1 MLAIENYLAT
11 FEELRRRKRWS
22 TDTTILRYAAL
33 SLATAE
39 IDDPAGE
46 LERVAEELRRRA
58 DWFGPLRSP
67 VRYAVAAMLIRRGVP
82 AGRTHDAVRRT
93 RETFRAVKLRRAG
106 VQEVLAAFMLVLNND
121 GRPAA
126 RVTVLRMK
134 QILER
139 WNRDHP
145 WLTGQDDYP
154 MAALHATRGEGV
166 EEFGSRVESIYQR
179 LRESKFSRGNQ
190 LQLASHILSIADWS
204 GAEAARRMTSLR
216 DAFVARKQ
224 RIGTEQYDEV
234 ALLALTPGGPAQ
246 VAQHVLDY
254 RDRLREA
261 KPRPQKSIAFSL
273 AAGVVLGEA
282 VDRADGLS
290 DTRDLAAVKAVQ
302 AILDAQAAAVA
313 AVVATT
319 AATTAASS

>member
-1 MLAIENYLAT
+1 MHAIENYLTT

-39 IDDPAGE
+39 IADPAGE

-126 RVTVLRMK
+126 RVTALRMK

-145 WLTGQDDYP
+145 WLTGHDDYP
-154 MAALHATRGEGV
+154 MAALHATRDEGV
-166 EEFGSRVESIYQR
+166 EAFGTRVESIYQR
-179 LRESKFSRGNQ
+179 LREAKFSRGNQ

-204 GAEAARRMTSLR
+204 GAEAARRATALR
-216 DAFVARKQ
+216 DAFVSRKQ
-224 RIGTEQYDEV
+224 RIGTDQYDEV
-234 ALLALTPGGPAQ
+234 ALLCLTPGGPAQ
-246 VAQHVLDY
+246 IAQNVLAY
-254 RDRLREA
+254 RDRLREV
-261 KPRPQKSIAFSL
+261 KPRPQKSVAFSL
-273 AAGVVLGEA
+273 AAGVVLGESA
-282 VDRADGLS
+282 DRADGLTDS
-290 DTRDLAAVKAVQ
+290 RDLATLKAVQ
-302 AILDAQAAAVA
+302 AILDAQAAAMA

-319 AATTAASS
+319 AATSAATS